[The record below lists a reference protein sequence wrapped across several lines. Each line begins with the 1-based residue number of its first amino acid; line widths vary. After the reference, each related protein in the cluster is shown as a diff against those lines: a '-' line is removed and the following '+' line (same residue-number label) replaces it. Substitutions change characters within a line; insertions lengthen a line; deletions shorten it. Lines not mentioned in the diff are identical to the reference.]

1 MHGLMHQRFIYV
13 KYSYDVFSFK
23 VIRKKY
29 TYLQTRLDTKVPKNE
44 MRMSS
49 VQHATTLI
57 KMHNVFRI
65 FTHIHGELKVNAQPM
80 I

>member
-1 MHGLMHQRFIYV
+1 M
-13 KYSYDVFSFK
+13 
-23 VIRKKY
+23 
-29 TYLQTRLDTKVPKNE
+29 RLDKKVPKHE

-57 KMHNVFRI
+57 KMQNVFRI